1 MRTPVTATERALQA
15 YRLPGLSL
23 RAAAFV
29 IELALRHFPDWDK
42 PTGRPRVLSVAQALR
57 LALCRLRRNATYQD
71 LHEDFGVGKTTAW
84 DYHQTMVGFL
94 ADALGCG
101 EQTSLFALVAGRVC
115 LVDGTLV
122 PTLNWRHRTDL
133 RSGKH
138 RRYGV
143 NVQLLVDLHGRLLA
157 ASPAC
162 PGSWHDVH
170 CFRAAGWPELIRQ
183 SGGGIGDLGYE
194 GEPDVVH
201 TPIKKRQNTDLR
213 DFERDLNRAFAKIR
227 VGVEWGVGHLKNWR
241 ILTTRY
247 RSDLDRIDTDI
258 QATVGLQRLNE
269 RTSGHRLTYDR
280 TKNTGLSE

>member
-1 MRTPVTATERALQA
+1 MERALPA

-23 RAAAFV
+23 RAAVFV
-29 IELALRHFPDWDK
+29 VDLAVQHFPDWDR
-42 PTGRPRVLSVAQALR
+42 PTGRPRALSVVDALR
-57 LALCRLRRNATYQD
+57 LTLRRLRRNATYQD

-84 DYHQTMVGFL
+84 AYHQQMVAFL
-94 ADALGCG
+94 ADVLDAGDHAEL
-101 EQTSLFALVAGRVC
+101 SVLVAGRVC
-115 LVDGTLV
+115 LIDGTLV
-122 PTLNWRHRTDL
+122 PTVHWRHRSNL

-157 ASPAC
+157 ASRAF

-170 CFRAAGWPELIRQ
+170 CFREAGWVDLVRQ
-183 SGGGIGDLGYE
+183 SGGGIGDLGYD

-201 TPIKKRQNTDLR
+201 TPIKKRPNIDLR
-213 DFERDLNRAFAKIR
+213 DVERDINRSLARVR

-247 RSDLDRIDTDI
+247 RSDLSRIDTDI
-258 QATVGLQRLNE
+258 QATVGLQKLNE
-269 RTSGHRLTYDR
+269 QFTEQPLG
-280 TKNTGLSE
+280 GLKESVHQAT